1 MNADSAH
8 WTLLRHGEFGNQNLC
23 KGGNT
28 KKMKKKTL
36 TIAIALVLVVALAV
50 GATWAYLTAQTGP
63 VVNTFTVGKILD
75 NAANFT
81 LNEHPL
87 KNADTTDGVYQ
98 LDTNATPVQAVT
110 YSAVMPGVDL
120 PKDPTVTIK
129 AGALKADAYLFVV
142 VENKLADGLSYTL
155 DGAWKTIGSTEDGK
169 TLLTLDAGKLTA
181 GNTDA
186 LTWKV
191 LGGDKITVANAELAD
206 DLGTLTFNAY
216 LVQAGGFE
224 TAAAAWN
231 TANLVSGLAAA

>member
-8 WTLLRHGEFGNQNLC
+8 GTLLRHGKFGAWYFC
-23 KGGNT
+23 KGG
-28 KKMKKKTL
+28 KHEMKKKTL

-50 GATWAYLTAQTGP
+50 GATWAYLTAQSGP

-75 NAANFT
+75 NADNFA

-87 KNADTTDGVYQ
+87 KNANTTDGVYQ
-98 LDTNATPVQAVT
+98 LDMDAAPVQAVT
-110 YSAVMPGVDL
+110 YSAVMPGVNL

-129 AGALKADAYLFVV
+129 ANALKGDAYLFVV
-142 VENKLADGLSYTL
+142 VDNQLASELTFDVNSAWTKIGEDSTKALYTI
-155 DGAWKTIGSTEDGK
+155 A
-169 TLLTLDAGKLTA
+169 AGKLTA
-181 GNTDA
+181 GNTTDLA
-186 LTWKV
+186 WHILDNDTVKV
-191 LGGDKITVANAELAD
+191 ADKITSA

-231 TANLVSGLAAA
+231 TANLVPGLAAA

>member
-1 MNADSAH
+1 
-8 WTLLRHGEFGNQNLC
+8 
-23 KGGNT
+23 
-28 KKMKKKTL
+28 MKKKTL

-50 GATWAYLTAQTGP
+50 GATWAYLKAESGP

-75 NAANFT
+75 NDNNLT

-87 KNADTTDGVYQ
+87 KNANTTDGVYQ
-98 LDTNATPVQAVT
+98 LDMNATPVQAVT

-129 AGALKADAYLFVV
+129 ANALKGDAYLFVV
-142 VENKLADGLSYTL
+142 VDNQLASELTFDVNSAWTKIGEDSTKALYTI
-155 DGAWKTIGSTEDGK
+155 A
-169 TLLTLDAGKLTA
+169 AGKLTA
-181 GNTDA
+181 GNTTDLA
-186 LTWKV
+186 WHILGNDTVKV
-191 LGGDKITVANAELAD
+191 ADKITSA

-231 TANLVSGLAAA
+231 TANLVPGLAAA

>member
-1 MNADSAH
+1 
-8 WTLLRHGEFGNQNLC
+8 
-23 KGGNT
+23 
-28 KKMKKKTL
+28 MKKKTL

-50 GATWAYLTAQTGP
+50 GATWAYLTAQSGP

-75 NAANFT
+75 NANNFT

-98 LDTNATPVQAVT
+98 LDMDATPVQAVT

-155 DGAWKTIGSTEDGK
+155 DGAWKR
-169 TLLTLDAGKLTA
+169 
-181 GNTDA
+181 
-186 LTWKV
+186 
-191 LGGDKITVANAELAD
+191 
-206 DLGTLTFNAY
+206 
-216 LVQAGGFE
+216 
-224 TAAAAWN
+224 
-231 TANLVSGLAAA
+231 LAARRTAKRCLPLTPES

>member
-1 MNADSAH
+1 
-8 WTLLRHGEFGNQNLC
+8 
-23 KGGNT
+23 
-28 KKMKKKTL
+28 MKKKTL

-75 NAANFT
+75 NASNFT

-98 LDTNATPVQAVT
+98 LDMNATPVQAVT

-142 VENKLADGLSYTL
+142 VENKLAKGLSYTL
-155 DGAWKTIGSTEDGK
+155 DGAWKAIGRTEDGR
-169 TLLTLDAGKLTA
+169 TLLTLDTGKLTA
-181 GNTDA
+181 GNKAD

-191 LGGDKITVANAELAD
+191 LAEDKIVVEDKELAD

-224 TAAAAWN
+224 NAVAAWN
-231 TANLVSGLAAA
+231 TANLVPGLTAA

>member
-1 MNADSAH
+1 M
-8 WTLLRHGEFGNQNLC
+8 TER
-23 KGGNT
+23 
-28 KKMKKKTL
+28 KKKTL

-50 GATWAYLTAQTGP
+50 GATWAYLTAQSGP

-75 NAANFT
+75 NASNFT

-98 LDTNATPVQAVT
+98 LDMNATPVQAVT

-129 AGALKADAYLFVV
+129 ANALKGDAYLFVV
-142 VENKLADGLSYTL
+142 VDNQLASELTFDVNSAWTKIGEDSTKALYTI
-155 DGAWKTIGSTEDGK
+155 A
-169 TLLTLDAGKLTA
+169 AGKLTA
-181 GNTDA
+181 GNTTDLA
-186 LTWKV
+186 WHILGNDTVKV
-191 LGGDKITVANAELAD
+191 ADKITSA

-224 TAAAAWN
+224 NAVAAWN
-231 TANLVSGLAAA
+231 TANLVPGLAAA

>member
-1 MNADSAH
+1 
-8 WTLLRHGEFGNQNLC
+8 
-23 KGGNT
+23 
-28 KKMKKKTL
+28 MKKKTL

-50 GATWAYLTAQTGP
+50 GATWAYLTAKTEA
-63 VVNTFTVGKILD
+63 VTNTFTVGKILD
-75 NAANFT
+75 NKASFT

-87 KNADTTDGVYQ
+87 KNPNTTDGVYH
-98 LDTNATPVQAVT
+98 LDMGADPVQAVT

-142 VENKLADGLSYTL
+142 VDNQLAKGLSYKL
-155 DGAWKTIGSTEDGK
+155 DGAWKAIGSTEDGK

-181 GNTDA
+181 GNAAA

-191 LGGDKITVANAELAD
+191 LAGDKIEVADAELTN

-216 LVQAGGFE
+216 LVQAGDFAD
-224 TAAAAWN
+224 AAAAWN
-231 TANLVSGLAAA
+231 AAAPVAGFTAAMP

>member
-1 MNADSAH
+1 M
-8 WTLLRHGEFGNQNLC
+8 
-23 KGGNT
+23 
-28 KKMKKKTL
+28 
-36 TIAIALVLVVALAV
+36 
-50 GATWAYLTAQTGP
+50 
-63 VVNTFTVGKILD
+63 NTFTVGKILD
-75 NAANFT
+75 NKDNFT

-98 LDTNATPVQAVT
+98 LDMDATPVQAVT

-142 VENKLADGLSYTL
+142 VDNKLAEGLSYTL
-155 DGAWKTIGSTEDGK
+155 DGAWKVIGSTEDGK

-191 LGGDKITVANAELAD
+191 LGGDKIAVANAELAD
-206 DLGTLTFNAY
+206 NLGTLTFDAY

-231 TANLVSGLAAA
+231 TANLVPGLAAA